1 MGLSTALDFEN
12 CKQWCSN
19 NTDCGGFTVYNYAA
33 YFKDLSCKNS
43 MFGSL
48 GRSTFIKQE
57 N

>member
-33 YFKDLSCKNS
+33 YFNDLSCKNS